1 LEHAITSCWVLATAS
16 AGFLFL
22 RRVQA
27 LYPSNRIVSYFFISL
42 YITNVGVSI
51 VTPIGSRAGPLADTG
66 YCINGGVAHYV
77 SATVFMTLA
86 YDTMVFLAIS
96 YKVATE
102 HGKPG
107 RPVNLKSLITGE
119 AFPRLSRAILQGG
132 QQYYL
137 ITVCLN
143 ILISVLIV
151 APSVPPIY
159 EATFT
164 IPDIAVTSS
173 MACRVYRNLRLVGRH
188 SPGAE
193 TYSSMKFGTVPK
205 STRLENPTPGGT
217 QVTGSTLEADLW
229 GKKTTQLE
237 DIEMS
242 RGANGGSSAEEIAFH
257 EPRSIASKQKSSST
271 LKENI
276 SQV

>member
-1 LEHAITSCWVLATAS
+1 SFLPPVTAAQFEISRNIYVGTLGALIWDMLVTLPEEIWLLTNGISPAIVSYFLSRYIFPQFNILRRLIGMPNCMALEHAITSCWVLATAS
-16 AGFLFL
+16 TGFLFL

-27 LYPSNRIVSYFFISL
+27 LYLNNRIVSYFFIFL
-42 YITNVGVSI
+42 YITNAGVSI
-51 VTPIGSRAGPLADTG
+51 VTPIGSRVTPLADTG
-66 YCINGGVAHYV
+66 YCINGGIAHYV

-119 AFPRLSRAILQGG
+119 AFPRFSRAILQGG

-159 EATFT
+159 EAIFT
-164 IPDIAVTSS
+164 VPDIAVTSS
-173 MACRVYRNLRLVGRH
+173 MACRVYRNLRLAG
-188 SPGAE
+188 
-193 TYSSMKFGTVPK
+193 
-205 STRLENPTPGGT
+205 
-217 QVTGSTLEADLW
+217 
-229 GKKTTQLE
+229 
-237 DIEMS
+237 
-242 RGANGGSSAEEIAFH
+242 
-257 EPRSIASKQKSSST
+257 
-271 LKENI
+271 
-276 SQV
+276 